1 MLNFTVGPVQMQEE
15 IREIGREEIPYFRT
29 PEFSALML
37 ENERMMLRF
46 MKAPKGSRTVFL
58 TGSGTA
64 AMEAAVMNLFD
75 ESDKLLVINGGSF
88 GHRFTEI
95 CEIHGIEHTAVVPE
109 FGKSVT
115 REQLL
120 PYEGQGYTG
129 LLVNLHETS
138 VGVLY
143 DIRMIADFCRK
154 NKLRLVIDSIS
165 SFLAD
170 PFNMEELGA
179 DIVLT
184 GSQKALAVPPGMS
197 FLNFSPAAI
206 EKMQSV
212 KVKSLYFDLK
222 DYLKNGERGQTPFTP
237 AVGVLIQL
245 HRRLSLIDEQ
255 GVEAENAKIAALA
268 QDFRA
273 KIVKLPFAIASYSL
287 SNAVTPLT
295 STTGV
300 SAYRIFEILKD
311 EYGIFVCPNGG
322 ELRDKIFRV
331 GHIGNLTT
339 QDNDTLISALC
350 DMQRRNL
357 I

>member
-37 ENERMMLRF
+37 ENERMMLEF
-46 MKAPKGSRTVFL
+46 MNAPQGARAVFL

-75 ESDKLLVINGGSF
+75 EGDKLLVINGGSF

-95 CEIHGIEHTAVVPE
+95 CDVHGIAYTEIVPE
-109 FGKSVT
+109 FGSSVT
-115 REQLL
+115 EEQLL

-143 DIRMIADFCRK
+143 DIRMIAEFCRK
-154 NKLRLVIDSIS
+154 NRLRLVIDSIS

-170 PFNMEELGA
+170 PFDMAELGA

-184 GSQKALAVPPGMS
+184 GSQKALAVPPGIS
-197 FLNFSPAAI
+197 ILTVSPAAI
-206 EKMQSV
+206 QKMQSV

-237 AVGVLIQL
+237 AVSVLIQI
-245 HRRLSLIDEQ
+245 HKRLSLIARD
-255 GVEAENAKIAALA
+255 GIAAENARIAALA

-273 KIVKLPFAIASYSL
+273 KISALPFEITSSSL

-295 STTGV
+295 SKNGV

-331 GHIGNLTT
+331 GHIGNLTVK
-339 QDNDTLISALC
+339 DNDTLIAALC
-350 DMQRRNL
+350 DLQKRGL